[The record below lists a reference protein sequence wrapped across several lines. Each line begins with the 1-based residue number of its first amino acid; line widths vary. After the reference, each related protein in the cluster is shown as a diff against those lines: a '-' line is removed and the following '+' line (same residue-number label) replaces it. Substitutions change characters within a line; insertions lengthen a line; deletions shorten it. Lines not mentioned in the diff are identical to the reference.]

1 MKILIILPTWLG
13 DAVMASAALRAI
25 LSHFATIA
33 DTKNAVK
40 FTLYGSKVSCEL
52 FAGLERL
59 NLSEILGE
67 NSGIFAD
74 KNLNSLKSNDEN
86 LGVFKKSNSL
96 KSSVNLENSNSLK
109 SQVNLENF
117 AYFDDEN
124 SSFSKNLS
132 SLNSKNSSSLKSE
145 NSTSKAAKFSF
156 EFVVENKKSRFK
168 DALKYRK
175 IWGKFDYGFSFRGA
189 FSARILLFLLG
200 AKRKFIFDKSQNKNA
215 HQVLKY
221 LYFIENALGISGL
234 KQILFLPKSKFTAL
248 SQNEQRNLCDK
259 MGLCADKKWLG
270 INPGAK
276 YGSAKCWKPEYFAA
290 VALKFSATHEIII
303 FGTSSEAE
311 ICAKIEALLQEN
323 GVKVRNL
330 CGKTSLNELCAL
342 ISRLDIFV
350 SNDSGAMH
358 IAAFYQTPTIAIFG
372 PTRFT
377 QTSPWQS
384 KNAKILH
391 LNLPCQ
397 PCMKRECPLKHHACM
412 ADLKPEFVIDESQK
426 LLKNMSQKIL

>member
-67 NSGIFAD
+67 NSGTFAN
-74 KNLNSLKSNDEN
+74 KNLNSSKSNDEN
-86 LGVFKKSNSL
+86 LG
-96 KSSVNLENSNSLK
+96 
-109 SQVNLENF
+109 
-117 AYFDDEN
+117 
-124 SSFSKNLS
+124 FSKNLNSLKNS
-132 SLNSKNSSSLKSE
+132 SNLKNSSSLKSE
-145 NSTSKAAKFSF
+145 NPASKAAKFSF

-200 AKRKFIFDKSQNKNA
+200 AKRRFVFDKNQNKNA

-221 LYFIENALGISGL
+221 LYFIENALGISGS
-234 KQILFLPKSKFTAL
+234 KQNLFLPKPKFTAL

-290 VALKFSATHEIII
+290 VALKFSKTHEIII

-311 ICAKIEALLQEN
+311 ICAKIEALLQKN

-342 ISRLDIFV
+342 ISRLNFFV

-377 QTSPWQS
+377 QTSPWQC